1 MLRTFLG
8 PTTQSLWAVGG
19 GDVGII
25 IFAPG
30 TLADGLSETA
40 GYKAGLALAIEE
52 LCDHLSG
59 TEYPD
64 IIVSSEEGPVRLRA
78 EEYEALFYKL
88 LHRIGYTKEE
98 YDGDYVGAKRFHK
111 YQKKGLLREFE
122 GVLEIFNGIWN
133 ELILNAQKNDTRAI
147 DPTRFLVKCHETYGS
162 VGLEMAME
170 QIDVWSRALTL
181 SPHSMGRS
189 TEWNGPLELKK
200 LFEGTDDAPQQGK
213 FIDQRFID
221 YLSHNLNRLPEMHW
235 RKFEELAAE
244 FFHREGFQ
252 VQLGPG
258 RNDDGVDV
266 RVWKPDSPPT
276 DKPLCLVQCK
286 RQKSKV
292 EKVVVKGLYA
302 DVQHEGAEF
311 GVVVTT
317 SELSP
322 GARTTVVSRGY
333 PIQEVERTAL
343 GKWLTTLRTPGT
355 GIVRL

>member
-1 MLRTFLG
+1 
-8 PTTQSLWAVGG
+8 VGS
-19 GDVGII
+19 I

-40 GYKAGLALAIEE
+40 GYKAGLALSIEE

-59 TEYPD
+59 TEFPD
-64 IIVSSEEGPVRLRA
+64 TIANSEKGHVRLRA

-111 YQKKGLLREFE
+111 YRKSGLLREFE
-122 GVLEIFNGIWN
+122 GVMEIYNGIWK
-133 ELILNAQKNDTRAI
+133 ELIEQAKTSDKKTI
-147 DPTRFLVKCHETYGS
+147 DPTRFLVKCHEEYGA

-170 QIDVWSRALTL
+170 QLEVWNRAMTL
-181 SPHSMGRS
+181 SPHSIGRG

-200 LFEGTDDAPQQGK
+200 LFEGTNDAPQQGQ
-213 FIDQRFID
+213 FIDQRFVD
-221 YLSHNLNRLPEMHW
+221 YLSHNLDRLPEMHW

-258 RNDDGVDV
+258 TNDDGVDV
-266 RVWKPDSPPT
+266 RVWKPDSLPT

-302 DVQHEGAEF
+302 DVQHEGADF

-322 GARTTVVSRGY
+322 GARKTVASRGY

-343 GKWLTTLRTPGT
+343 SKWLAALRTPGT